1 MMRQE
6 NKSMSEQTLT
16 PEERKELKQQLEHAL
31 AQPEG
36 TLQRSLGEMLIKL
49 NPPID

>member
-1 MMRQE
+1 M
-6 NKSMSEQTLT
+6 T
-16 PEERKELKQQLEHAL
+16 PDKERDTCAERTELKATLEHAL

-36 TLQRSLGEMLIKL
+36 TLQRSLGEMLMKL